1 MNSSTKNK
9 EQLLVI
15 LSRFPYPL
23 DKGDKLRAYHQ
34 IKELSNHFDVT
45 VVAITD
51 EEISEARIKKV
62 QEICKQLVLSR
73 INFFTKMS
81 NMLLRLIRMEP
92 LQVGYFFSRATSK
105 KISQLI
111 QQNDFNHIYC
121 QLIRTS
127 EYVKNIHHIPK
138 TIDYMD
144 TLSVGM
150 SRQINRQPF
159 YKKWVYR
166 LEAKRLT
173 KYEQHIFDYFEH
185 KTIISQ
191 QDKELIQHPEKDK
204 IVCIPNGI
212 DETFFEATEN
222 TEEFDFVF
230 VGNMSYPPNIDAVQ
244 YIAERIMPS
253 FEHSTLLISGASP
266 APSVKEL
273 ANSNSQI
280 RLTGWVDDIRESYT
294 KGKIFIAPMMIGTGM
309 QNKLLEA
316 MALKIPCVTTPLA
329 NNAIGAQHQIEIMVG
344 ENANELISCIQELL
358 NDVSR
363 RNEIGEKGSSFVKQK
378 YTWSDSVEKLVELI
392 G

>member
-1 MNSSTKNK
+1 MNSSKQNK
-9 EQLLVI
+9 KQLLVI

-62 QEICKQLVLSR
+62 QEICQQLVLSK
-73 INFFTKMS
+73 INLFTKMS
-81 NMLLRLIRMEP
+81 NMLLRFIKMEP
-92 LQVGYFFSRATSK
+92 LQVGYFFSRSTSK
-105 KISQLI
+105 KINQLI
-111 QQNDFNHIYC
+111 QQNDFNHLYC

-144 TLSVGM
+144 TLSVGI

-159 YKKWVYR
+159 YKKWIYR

-173 KYEQHIFDYFEH
+173 KYEQHIFDYFEY
-185 KTIISQ
+185 KTIISK

-212 DETFFEATEN
+212 DETFFEAINKTG
-222 TEEFDFVF
+222 EFDFVF
-230 VGNMSYPPNIDAVQ
+230 VGNMSYPPNIDAVH
-244 YIAERIMPS
+244 YIAEKIMPV

-266 APSVKEL
+266 ALSVKEL

-280 RLTGWVDDIRESYT
+280 TLTGWVDDIRESYT
-294 KGKIFIAPMMIGTGM
+294 KGKIFLAPMMIGTGM

-316 MALKIPCVTTPLA
+316 MALKIPCVTTSLA
-329 NNAIGAQHQIEIMVG
+329 NNAIGAKHQQEIMVG
-344 ENANELISCIQELL
+344 ENQEALIKCIKELL
-358 NDVSR
+358 SDTAK
-363 RNEIGEKGSSFVKQK
+363 RNEIGKNGSSFVKQK
-378 YTWSDSVEKLVELI
+378 YTWSDSIEKLIQMI